1 MAKRYKVAHPPQSSR
16 SHWRVREEGYPEEVL
31 PPKRPRHKS
40 RRVQIRDI
48 LSDPEERRELMIRTI
63 IATQAR
69 EGITVT
75 RERAEEVYDKIQDE
89 LGRQENPGEAPIERN
104 DARSMVAAEKTFRR
118 FHSRKGLEPVF
129 PFHKQEHAIFE
140 LEGVDWPEQ
149 VSLLGVAM
157 RTLYESDKWHQRG
170 ETVEYYH
177 DHDRNIVKFM
187 VPSDED
193 SSLEPVQLPYGWPDE
208 VMLIGECIGFVTRPL
223 ETGEITEGTMKGK
236 NVLVAS
242 PDGWVDPRKPN
253 RVFLAIINLD
263 GGGVEAIID
272 GPKLRITAHGIEG

>member
-1 MAKRYKVAHPPQSSR
+1 MARSR
-16 SHWRVREEGYPEEVL
+16 
-31 PPKRPRHKS
+31 
-40 RRVQIRDI
+40 RRVQVRDI
-48 LSDPEERRELMIRTI
+48 LNDPIERRELMIRTI

-75 RERAEEVYDKIQDE
+75 RERAEEVYDKIQRE
-89 LGRQENPGEAPIERN
+89 LRHQRPNPGSPIERN
-104 DARSMVAAEKTFRR
+104 DARSAQAAAKTFKR
-118 FHSRKGLEPVF
+118 FHSRKKLEPVF
-129 PFHKQEHAIFE
+129 PFHGQEHSVFE

-177 DHDRNIVKFM
+177 DHDRNVVKFM
-187 VPSDED
+187 VPSDEGGA
-193 SSLEPVQLPYGWPDE
+193 LEPVQLPYGWPEE
-208 VMLIGECIGFVTRPL
+208 VMLIGECIGFVVRPL
-223 ETGEITEGTMKGK
+223 DTGEITEGTMKGK

-242 PDGWVDPRKPN
+242 PDGWVDPRRPN

-263 GGGVEAIID
+263 GGGVESVID
-272 GPKLRITAHGIEG
+272 GPNLRITSHGIEG